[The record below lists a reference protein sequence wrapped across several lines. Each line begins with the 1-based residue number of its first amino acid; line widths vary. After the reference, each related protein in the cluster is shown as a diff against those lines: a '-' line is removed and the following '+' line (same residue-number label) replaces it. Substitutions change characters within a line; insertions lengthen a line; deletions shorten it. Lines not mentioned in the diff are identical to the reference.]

1 VLLREGETRVIAQKA
16 KPTLKQRVEEFR
28 RKLGLSAKANP
39 QRRYASLYD
48 KVYRPDVLREAWTRV
63 SANGGGAGV
72 DGVSI
77 AWIREYGVERYLEEL
92 GTELSERR
100 YRPGRI
106 KRVYIPKPDGRQRP
120 LGVPTVTDRV
130 VQMAVKLL
138 IEPLFE
144 ADFLDCSYGFRP
156 ARSQHQALRATDKYL
171 YRGFRWVVDVDLRSY
186 FDTIPHDRL
195 LKLVERRVNDRM
207 ILRLIRDWL
216 KAGIQFEGKVEYPEL
231 GSAQGGVLSPL
242 LSNIYLHEVDKRWY
256 RQKSNAQL
264 VRYADD
270 MLILCGT
277 EEIAKREH
285 DLLRDTLREMGLSLN
300 EDKTRVVPAEAGF
313 DFLGFSFRPGTYIRN
328 GEPRTILIKV
338 PRRKSLEK
346 IRQGIKE
353 AVKFLPLNEAVG
365 PAVQAVNLRLKGW
378 ANYFRIG
385 HAYEHLQAMVWHAEK
400 QLRIFIRRKFQR
412 KYSQGT
418 RRTYPSNYLHSTLGL
433 YTVEVLYAGK

>member
-1 VLLREGETRVIAQKA
+1 MIAQKA

-39 QRRYASLYD
+39 ERRYASLYD

-63 SANGGGAGV
+63 SAKGGSAGV
-72 DGVSI
+72 DGKSI
-77 AWIREYGVERYLEEL
+77 EWIREYGVERYLEEL
-92 GTELSERR
+92 GTALRERR

-106 KRVYIPKPDGRQRP
+106 KRVFIPKPDGRERP

-156 ARSQHQALRATDKYL
+156 DRSQHQALRATDKYL

-186 FDTIPHDRL
+186 FDTIPHGRL

-216 KAGIQFEGKVEYPEL
+216 KAGIQLEGRVEYPEL

-242 LSNIYLHEVDKRWY
+242 LSNIYLHEVDKRWH
-256 RQKSNAQL
+256 RQRTNAHL

-270 MLILCGT
+270 LLILCST
-277 EEIAKREH
+277 EAIAKREH
-285 DLLRDTLREMGLSLN
+285 ALLRDTLREMGLSLN
-300 EDKTRVVPAEAGF
+300 EDKTRVVRAEAGF

-328 GEPRTILIKV
+328 GEPRTILVKV

-346 IRQGIKE
+346 IRKGIKE

-365 PAVQAVNLRLKGW
+365 KAVQAVNLRLMGW

-385 HAYEHLQAMVWHAEK
+385 QVYDHLKAMVWHAEK

-418 RRTYPSNYLHSTLGL
+418 RHTYPSNYLHNTLGL